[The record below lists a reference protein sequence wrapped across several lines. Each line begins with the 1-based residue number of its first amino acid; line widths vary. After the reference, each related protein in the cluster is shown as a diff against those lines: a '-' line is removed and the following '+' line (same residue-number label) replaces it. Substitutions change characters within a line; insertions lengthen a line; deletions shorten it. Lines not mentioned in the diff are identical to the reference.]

1 VATVAEQTLN
11 SEMKGTGIDCTMQLV
26 MVGNNLDLWDAAS
39 LCAAANR
46 KDQTTTKQRKNLDER
61 SE

>member
-1 VATVAEQTLN
+1 MGGTVAEQTLN

-26 MVGNNLDLWDAAS
+26 MVGNKLDLCDAAS

-46 KDQTTTKQRKNLDER
+46 
-61 SE
+61 